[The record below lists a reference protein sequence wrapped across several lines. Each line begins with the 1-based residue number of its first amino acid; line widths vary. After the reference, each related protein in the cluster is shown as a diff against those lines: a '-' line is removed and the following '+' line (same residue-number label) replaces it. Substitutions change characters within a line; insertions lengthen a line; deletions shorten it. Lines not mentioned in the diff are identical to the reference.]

1 MKNPNSLLIL
11 VIFICVDASS
21 QINTVID
28 SIICNDRILIVEYPK
43 VNRTNYVLYEEGF
56 FKTINCILDSVS
68 ITVHYGSMVNL
79 PLTKLKD
86 KVITSKLVSECEF
99 NSIKGYQ
106 IIKRRRRYFRED
118 YYFKHRVT
126 IVFENVDE
134 SKLKFYENIMDSIRF
149 L

>member
-1 MKNPNSLLIL
+1 MKKPSSLLIL
-11 VIFICVDASS
+11 FICICVDASS

-28 SIICNDRILIVEYPK
+28 SIVCNDRILIIEYPK
-43 VNRTNYVLYEEGF
+43 TNRTNYVLYEEGF
-56 FKTINCILDSVS
+56 FKTINCILDSVA

-86 KVITSKLVSECEF
+86 KVVTDKFVSNCEF
-99 NSIKGYQ
+99 SSVKGYE
-106 IIKRRRRYFRED
+106 IVKRRRRYFRED

-126 IVFENVDE
+126 IVYENVDE
-134 SKLKFYENIMDSIRF
+134 SKLKFYENLLDNIRF